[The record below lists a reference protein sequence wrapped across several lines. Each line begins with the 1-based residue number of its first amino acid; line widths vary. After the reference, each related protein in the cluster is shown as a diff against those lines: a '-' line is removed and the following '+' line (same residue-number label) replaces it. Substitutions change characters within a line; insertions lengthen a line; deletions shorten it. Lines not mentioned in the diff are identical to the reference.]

1 MQHVEDTSQYEI
13 PRPAPEAHEERLAR
27 PRVTGPGRLE
37 RRYQARIEELEGREE
52 ELSHSLEE
60 TRREVEL
67 AALVE
72 RGSSRMLDKLEEK
85 LERSKEQGNRLL
97 VALGALQRENELLRA
112 EREQQALGGSR
123 RRRLGRSRD

>member
-1 MQHVEDTSQYEI
+1 MALPWKPLRCHSGYFMMVDVQACRSLV
-13 PRPAPEAHEERLAR
+13 PADYFTNP
-27 PRVTGPGRLE
+27 
-37 RRYQARIEELEGREE
+37 
-52 ELSHSLEE
+52 E

-97 VALGALQRENELLRA
+97 VALGAL
-112 EREQQALGGSR
+112 
-123 RRRLGRSRD
+123 